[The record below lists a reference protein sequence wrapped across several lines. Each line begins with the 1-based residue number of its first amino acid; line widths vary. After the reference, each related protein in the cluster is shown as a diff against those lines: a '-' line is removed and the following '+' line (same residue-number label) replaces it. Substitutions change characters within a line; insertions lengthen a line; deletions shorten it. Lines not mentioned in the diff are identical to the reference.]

1 MAAGGKRKFDPS
13 DLPATSDADLIRTQ
27 IEFYFSDANL
37 PYDTFLMNATRKN
50 EGGWVD
56 LETIGK
62 FKRMKRFLP
71 LENVKAA
78 LVAQT
83 SEVVEVDE
91 DGSKVRRRHP
101 LTQRKMAEV
110 NERSVYAKGFGE
122 EGKHTQIAIEGYFEQ
137 FGSIKAVRLRRD
149 GEGAFKGSVF
159 AEYAEVSGRDAFLE
173 DKRAYEGKDLVAMA
187 KTEYIEMK
195 KEQHKDDAPVQRK
208 RKNNVQ
214 NKAGKRQKRGDKEKK
229 KVGNIDKAEAM
240 QKEEKKVGSAEEDR

>member
-13 DLPATSDADLIRTQ
+13 DLPATSDADLICTQ
-27 IEFYFSDANL
+27 VEFYFSDANL

-83 SEVVEVDE
+83 SEVLEVDE
-91 DGSKVRRRHP
+91 NGSKVRRRHP

-122 EGKHTQIAIEGYFEQ
+122 ESKHTQIAIEGYFKQ
-137 FGSIKAVRLRRD
+137 FGSVKAVRLRRD
-149 GEGAFKGSVF
+149 GEGTFKGSVF
-159 AEYAEVSGRDAFLE
+159 AEYAEVSGRDAFLD
-173 DKRAYEGKDLVAMA
+173 DKRVYEGKDLVAMA

-195 KEQHKDDAPVQRK
+195 REQHKDDAPMQRK
-208 RKNNVQ
+208 RKTGGQ
-214 NKAGKRQKRGDKEKK
+214 NKAGKRQKRDKDKK
-229 KVGNIDKAEAM
+229 KVGNVVDDK
-240 QKEEKKVGSAEEDR
+240 KEEKVGSVDGDS